1 MKKINKDVMDVVF
14 ILDRSGSMGGT
25 ESDTIG
31 GYNNYL
37 ASQKGKNVRVTTI
50 LFDNLYEV
58 INQQQAIS
66 LVKDLT
72 SKEYFVRGST
82 ALLDAVGK
90 TIELVDS
97 YKNDK
102 VMFIITT
109 DGYENSSIQ
118 YNKDQIKELIK
129 ARSKWEFMY
138 IGANVDSYGEARG
151 LGINDKNISNYR
163 KDAKGISKLYS
174 SLEKASDMMYKESCI
189 NMDWKEDLENYIK
202 ENNE

>member
-1 MKKINKDVMDVVF
+1 MKKINKEIMDVVF
-14 ILDRSGSMGGT
+14 LLDRSGSMGGT

-37 ASQKGKNVRVTTI
+37 ASQKGKNVRVTTV
-50 LFDNLYEV
+50 LFDNQYEV
-58 INQQQAIS
+58 INQQEDIA
-66 LVKDLT
+66 LTKDLT
-72 SKEYFVRGST
+72 NKEYFVRGST

-97 YKNDK
+97 YNNDK

-109 DGYENSSIQ
+109 DGYENASRQ

-151 LGINDKNISNYR
+151 LGINDKNISNYK
-163 KDAKGISKLYS
+163 KDAKGISKLYN

-202 ENNE
+202 ENNQ